1 MHVLDVATGE
11 DGSVLL
17 EVESDDV
24 LTGCPDPGWSRSA
37 TAAESSC
44 CTTLRASDGRCG
56 CDGAKR
62 IWPCPEPAC
71 ARRTWTEVQP
81 YATLTARATSWA
93 GDALRHVAL
102 HPATTCRPLRAIN
115 FNDPLAASVQCRG
128 QPGTEAT
135 DQANT
140 TAGSGAGSKDGQVPF
155 RAPSAGPISFWVTS
169 LPPAPVSDDASRNRW
184 IQTHNQCSTGTT
196 SHRHYRP
203 PHQPLGHDLV
213 GGGSCQARAGG
224 VLDPPVVCGPVG
236 FVEPFGEAAVG
247 GLGAHA
253 DDMRPPDHD
262 HGSVGVVSGCRCGE
276 GPAAKL
282 EAA

>member
-115 FNDPLAASVQCRG
+115 LNDPLAASVQCRG

-155 RAPSAGPISFWVTS
+155 RAPSAEPISFWVTS

-213 GGGSCQARAGG
+213 IDLKLARGKSAHRQRGWATEC
-224 VLDPPVVCGPVG
+224 LN
-236 FVEPFGEAAVG
+236 EA
-247 GLGAHA
+247 LLQSH
-253 DDMRPPDHD
+253 
-262 HGSVGVVSGCRCGE
+262 
-276 GPAAKL
+276 
-282 EAA
+282 